1 MKNITYDRLKN
12 IALII
17 APVLTFIATLLK
29 IWNVPYSSQIL
40 ATLSAL
46 DVLIGAIVTISKE
59 LYEKKNN
66 EAVKKEI
73 KKTKANN
80 KGKK

>member
-17 APVLTFIATLLK
+17 APILTFIATLLK
-29 IWNVPYSSQIL
+29 IWDVPYSSQIL

-46 DVLIGAIVTISKE
+46 DVLIGAIVTIAKE

>member
-1 MKNITYDRLKN
+1 MKNTTYDNLKM
-12 IALII
+12 IALIV
-17 APVLTFIATLLK
+17 APIMTFVATILK

-46 DVLIGAIVTISKE
+46 DVLIGAIVTIAKE

>member
-29 IWNVPYSSQIL
+29 IWDVPYSSQIL

-46 DVLIGAIVTISKE
+46 DVLIGAIVTIAKE

>member
-1 MKNITYDRLKN
+1 MKNTTYDNLKM
-12 IALII
+12 IALIV
-17 APVLTFIATLLK
+17 APIMTFIATILK
-29 IWNVPYSSQIL
+29 IWDVPYSTQIL
-40 ATLSAL
+40 ATLSAI
-46 DVLIGAIVTISKE
+46 DVLVGAIVTISKE